1 MLRCSLIRDLLPD
14 TITMATNIAFY
25 EVPDTSKPSRTLL
38 QVRTGKKRP
47 VFGLPN
53 PSGIFKIPHPNPVRV
68 SFLGCDGDEH
78 GFTGHG
84 GVDKAL
90 MWYPS
95 QHYTLWQAELP
106 QQSSLFTV
114 GGFGENIVTQSE
126 ELSEEVV
133 CVGDIYKFGAQEGV
147 VIQISEP
154 RQPCSMLNH
163 RFEVKD
169 MSLRSQ
175 NAHRTGWYCRVLKE
189 GNIQAG
195 DSISLIERMHPKW
208 TIKEVQK
215 ILYVDRKSWES
226 IKELSEMAE
235 LGEQIRTNLSSRLK
249 KGIFLDKSDRL
260 VCAQDKSWNEYR
272 LVSRKLERQRICM
285 FEFEAVSLNESPE
298 HAVPGSHIRVK
309 LGEHGKLVR
318 AYSVVSGNKNA
329 FKVGIALDENSRG
342 GSKHFHKELKVGDT
356 LMFSQINTDFPLAT
370 DADQH
375 ILIAGGIGITA
386 FLITAFYLKEQGL
399 NYHLYY
405 AARSCQDVAFKSYLG
420 ELGNNVTIRNKSKGQ
435 RLEISDIIRK
445 ASTRTHI
452 YACGP
457 PRLMD
462 DVKVAARTLGL
473 PSSNIHFEAFTAM
486 TSGDSFVAELAESK
500 KEIEVKEEQTLLD
513 VLRDAG
519 FDIPSSCEVGNC
531 GTCRVG
537 IRSGRVEHRGTGLL
551 EGEKKGAML
560 SCVSRGIG
568 KIVLDM

>member
-1 MLRCSLIRDLLPD
+1 
-14 TITMATNIAFY
+14 MATNI
-25 EVPDTSKPSRTLL
+25 VIRGIPDTSKPSKTLL
-38 QVRTGKKRP
+38 QVRTGKKRL

-53 PSGIFKIPHPNPVRV
+53 PSGIFKIPHPTPVRV

-78 GFTGHG
+78 GFVGHG
-84 GVDKAL
+84 GIDKAL

-95 QHYTLWQAELP
+95 QHYTSWQAELP
-106 QQSSLFTV
+106 QNSSLFTV

-126 ELSEEVV
+126 ELSEEIV
-133 CVGDIYKFGAQEGV
+133 CVGDIYQFGAEGGV

-154 RQPCSMLNH
+154 RQPCFMLNH

-175 NAHRTGWYCRVLKE
+175 NANRTGWYCRVLKE
-189 GNIQAG
+189 GDIQAG
-195 DSISLIERMHPKW
+195 DSISLIERKHPKW

-215 ILYVDRKSWES
+215 VLYVDRKNWEA
-226 IKELSEMAE
+226 IKELSEMGE
-235 LGEQIRTNLSSRLK
+235 LGEEIRTILSNRLK
-249 KGIFLDKSDRL
+249 KGVFLDESERL
-260 VCAQDKSWNEYR
+260 VCGEDKSWNEYR
-272 LVSRKLERQRICM
+272 LVSRKLETERICS
-285 FEFEAVSLNESPE
+285 FEFEAVGPKESPE
-298 HAVPGSHIRVK
+298 SVLPGSHVRVK

-318 AYSVVSGNKNA
+318 AYSVVAGNKNA
-329 FKVGIALDENSRG
+329 FTVGIALDEKSRG
-342 GSKHFHKELKVGDT
+342 GSKHFHEKLKIGDT
-356 LMFSQINTDFPLAT
+356 LIFSQIRTDFPLAT

-386 FLITAFYLKEQGL
+386 FLITAFHLKEKGL
-399 NYHLYY
+399 DYHLYY
-405 AARSCQDVAFKSYLG
+405 AVRSSQDVAFKSYLR
-420 ELGNNVTIRNKSKGQ
+420 ELGNNVTILSKSKGQ
-435 RLEISDIIRK
+435 RLEISDIIKK
-445 ASTRTHI
+445 ANIGTHI

-462 DVKVAARTLGL
+462 GVTLAARTLGF
-473 PSSNIHFEAFTAM
+473 PASNIHFEAFTAM

-500 KEIEVKEEQTLLD
+500 EEIEVKEEQTLLD

-537 IRSGRVEHRGTGLL
+537 VSSGRVEHRGTGLL
-551 EGEKKGAML
+551 EGEKNGAML

-568 KIVLDM
+568 RVILDL

>member
-1 MLRCSLIRDLLPD
+1 
-14 TITMATNIAFY
+14 MATNIALH
-25 EVPDTSKPSRTLL
+25 ENPDTSKPSRTVL

-53 PSGIFKIPHPNPVRV
+53 ASGIFKIPHPIAVRV
-68 SFLGCDGDEH
+68 SFLGCDGDER

-106 QQSSLFTV
+106 QNSSLFTV
-114 GGFGENIVTQSE
+114 GGFGENIATQSE

-133 CVGDIYKFGAQEGV
+133 CVGDIYKFGAEGGV
-147 VIQISEP
+147 VLQISEP
-154 RQPCSMLNH
+154 RQPCFMLNH

-175 NAHRTGWYCRVLKE
+175 NANRTGWYCRVLEE

-215 ILYVDRKSWES
+215 VLYVDRKNWEA
-226 IKELSEMAE
+226 IKELSKMAV
-235 LGEQIRTNLSSRLK
+235 LGEEIRTILSNRLK
-249 KGIFLDKSDRL
+249 KGVFLDESDRL
-260 VCAQDKSWNEYR
+260 VCGEDNSWNEYR
-272 LVSRKLERQRICM
+272 LASRKLETERICT
-285 FEFEAVSLNESPE
+285 FEFEAVSPNESPGR
-298 HAVPGSHIRVK
+298 AVAGSHVRVK

-318 AYSVVSGNKNA
+318 AYSVVAGNKNA

-342 GSKHFHKELKVGDT
+342 GSKHLHEKLKIGDT
-356 LMFSQINTDFPLAT
+356 LIFSQIKTDFPLAT

-386 FLITAFYLKEQGL
+386 FLITAFYLKEKGL

-405 AARSCQDVAFKSYLG
+405 AVRSSQDVAFKSYLR
-420 ELGNNVTIRNKSKGQ
+420 ELGNNVTIRNKSKNQ
-435 RLEISDIIRK
+435 RLDISDIIRK

-462 DVKVAARTLGL
+462 GVKVAARTLGF
-473 PSSNIHFEAFTAM
+473 PFSNIHFEAFTAR

-519 FDIPSSCEVGNC
+519 FDVPSSCEVGNC

-568 KIVLDM
+568 RIVLDM